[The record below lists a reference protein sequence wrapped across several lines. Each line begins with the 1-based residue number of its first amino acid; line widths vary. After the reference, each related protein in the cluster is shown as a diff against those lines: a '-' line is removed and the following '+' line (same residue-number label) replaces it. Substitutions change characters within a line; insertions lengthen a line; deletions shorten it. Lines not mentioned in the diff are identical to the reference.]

1 MVAVEEALR
10 EISRGAQEII
20 PLDELKK
27 KLESGR
33 QLIIKLGMDP
43 TAPDIHLGHTVILNK
58 LRTFQNLG
66 HKVVLI
72 IGDFTASVGDPSGKN
87 ATRPQLSREQIMYNA
102 QTYAEQAFK
111 VLDKEK
117 TEIRYNSEWLGA
129 LGAESTIRLASK
141 LTVARMLER
150 EDFTKRYQ
158 SGQPIAIHEF
168 LYPLFQGYDSVV
180 LKADIASKLT
190 VARML
195 EREDFTKRYQSG
207 QPIAIHE
214 FLYPLFQGYDSVVLK
229 ADIELGGTDQKFN
242 LLMGREL
249 QKDAGLEQQ
258 CVLMMPLLVGLDGV
272 KKMSKSANNYIGV
285 HDAPNEMFGKIM
297 SLSDELMWSYFDLLS
312 FRPLTEIEEFKRK
325 CASGEMNPRDAKFE
339 LGREIVAR
347 YHGQQAGD
355 DAVNGFIN
363 QFAKG
368 ALPEDIEEFT
378 FKNVTSLPNMLK
390 DAGLVASTSEAMRML
405 KQNAVKCEGEVI
417 TDPKMEVAKGTAVY
431 QVGKRRFA
439 RITVK

>member
-1 MVAVEEALR
+1 MVSVDEALR
-10 EISRGAQEII
+10 EIARGAQEII

-66 HKVVLI
+66 HKVILI

-87 ATRPQLSREQIMYNA
+87 ATRPQLSREQIMANA
-102 QTYAEQAFK
+102 QTYADQAFK
-111 VLDKEK
+111 VLDREK
-117 TEIRYNSEWLGA
+117 TEIRYNSEWLSQ
-129 LGAESTIRLASK
+129 LGAEGMIRLASK

-150 EDFTKRYQ
+150 DDFTKRYQ
-158 SGQPIAIHEF
+158 AGQPIAIHEF
-168 LYPLFQGYDSVV
+168 LYPLLQGYDSVA
-180 LKADIASKLT
+180 LHAD
-190 VARML
+190 V
-195 EREDFTKRYQSG
+195 
-207 QPIAIHE
+207 
-214 FLYPLFQGYDSVVLK
+214 
-229 ADIELGGTDQKFN
+229 ELGGTDQKFN

-272 KKMSKSANNYIGV
+272 KKMSKSAGNYIGV
-285 HDAPNEMFGKIM
+285 EDPAPDMFGKIM
-297 SLSDELMWSYFDLLS
+297 SLSDDLMWSYFDLLS
-312 FRPLTEIEEFKRK
+312 AKSVDEIATLRK
-325 CASGEMNPRDAKFE
+325 ACLDGSMNPRDAKIE

-347 YHGQQAGD
+347 YHGKEAAD
-355 DAVNGFIN
+355 AAVNGFIN

-368 ALPEDIEEFT
+368 AMPEDMPELTLAADAIPQ
-378 FKNVTSLPNMLK
+378 LLK
-390 DAGLVASTSEAMRML
+390 QAGLCETTSEAMRMI
-405 KQNAVKCEGEVI
+405 KQNAVKCDGELI
-417 TDPKMEVAKGTAVY
+417 TDKGAPIPEGTHVW

-439 RITVK
+439 RITKA

>member
-1 MVAVEEALR
+1 MVDVETALK
-10 EISRGAQEII
+10 EISRGAEEII
-20 PLDELKK
+20 PLEELKE
-27 KLESGR
+27 KLKSGR

-58 LRTFQNLG
+58 LRTFQELG

-87 ATRPQLSREQIMYNA
+87 ATRPQLSREQIMANA

-111 VLDKEK
+111 ILDKDK
-117 TEIRYNSEWLGA
+117 TTICYNSEWLGK
-129 LGAESTIRLASK
+129 LGAEGTIRLASK

-168 LYPLFQGYDSVV
+168 LYPLFQGYDSVN
-180 LKADIASKLT
+180 LKAD
-190 VARML
+190 V
-195 EREDFTKRYQSG
+195 
-207 QPIAIHE
+207 
-214 FLYPLFQGYDSVVLK
+214 
-229 ADIELGGTDQKFN
+229 ELGGTDQKFN

-249 QKDAGLEQQ
+249 QKDAGQEPQ

-272 KKMSKSANNYIGV
+272 KKMSKSAGNYIGV
-285 HDAPNEMFGKIM
+285 HDAPNDMFGKIM

-312 FRPLTEIEEFKRK
+312 FRSLSEIADFKQK
-325 CASGEMNPRDAKFE
+325 CASGEMNPRDAKIE

-347 YHGQQAGD
+347 YHGKEEGD
-355 DAVNGFIN
+355 KAVLAFIN

-368 ALPEDIEEFT
+368 ALPDDMPEITLDNAPLPT
-378 FKNVTSLPNMLK
+378 LLKNANLC
-390 DAGLVASTSEAMRML
+390 ASTSEAMRMITQ
-405 KQNAVKCEGEVI
+405 KAVKVEGNVI
-417 TDPKMEVAKGTAVY
+417 ADKNEKIENGTYVF

-439 RITVK
+439 RITLK

>member
-1 MVAVEEALR
+1 MISVDEALR

-20 PLDELKK
+20 PLDELKQ

-33 QLIIKLGMDP
+33 QLIVKLGMDP

-66 HKVVLI
+66 HKVILI

-87 ATRPQLSREQIMYNA
+87 ATRPQLSREQIMANA
-102 QTYAEQAFK
+102 QTYADQAFK

-117 TEIRYNSEWLGA
+117 TEIRYNSEWLSK
-129 LGAESTIRLASK
+129 LGAEGTIRLASK

-168 LYPLFQGYDSVV
+168 LYPLFQGYDSV
-180 LKADIASKLT
+180 A
-190 VARML
+190 
-195 EREDFTKRYQSG
+195 
-207 QPIAIHE
+207 
-214 FLYPLFQGYDSVVLK
+214 LK

-249 QKDAGLEQQ
+249 QKDAGLEPQ

-285 HDAPNEMFGKIM
+285 HDAPQDMFGKIM
-297 SLSDELMWSYFDLLS
+297 SLSDDLMWSYYDLLS
-312 FRPLTEIEEFKRK
+312 FRPLTEIEELKRK
-325 CASGEMNPRDAKFE
+325 CAAGEMNPRDVKLE

-347 YHGQQAGD
+347 YHGQAAGD
-355 DAVNGFIN
+355 EAVQGFIN

-378 FKNVTSLPNMLK
+378 FEQGIGLPNMLK
-390 DAGLVASTSEAMRML
+390 EAGLVASTSEAMRMI

-417 TDPKMEVAKGTAVY
+417 TDPKAEVTVGTKVY

-439 RITVK
+439 RITIK

>member
-1 MVAVEEALR
+1 MIAVEEALR
-10 EISRGAQEII
+10 EIARGAQEII

-27 KLESGR
+27 KLESGK
-33 QLIIKLGMDP
+33 QLTVKLGMDP

-72 IGDFTASVGDPSGKN
+72 IGDFTASVGDPTGKN
-87 ATRPQLSREQIMYNA
+87 ATRPQLSPEQIAFNA
-102 QTYAEQAFK
+102 QTYADQAFK
-111 VLDKEK
+111 ILDREK
-117 TEIRYNSEWLGA
+117 TEIRYNSEWLSK
-129 LGAESTIRLASK
+129 LGAEGVIRLAAK

-158 SGQPIAIHEF
+158 AGQPIAIHEF
-168 LYPLFQGYDSVV
+168 LYPLFQGYDSV
-180 LKADIASKLT
+180 A
-190 VARML
+190 
-195 EREDFTKRYQSG
+195 
-207 QPIAIHE
+207 
-214 FLYPLFQGYDSVVLK
+214 LK

-249 QKDAGLEQQ
+249 QKDAGLEPQ

-285 HDAPNEMFGKIM
+285 HDSAPDMFGKIM

-312 FRPLTEIEEFKRK
+312 FRPTAEIEEFKRK
-325 CASGEMNPRDAKFE
+325 CASGEMNPRDAKLE

-347 YHGQQAGD
+347 YHGAQAGD
-355 DAVNGFIN
+355 DAVQGFIN

-368 ALPEDIEEFT
+368 AVPEDIPEFT
-378 FKNVTSLPNMLK
+378 FENVASLANMLK
-390 DAGLVASTSEAMRML
+390 DAGLVASTSEALRMI

-417 TDPKMEVAKGTAVY
+417 TDAKAAVPTGTKVY
-431 QVGKRRFA
+431 QVGKRRYA

>member
-1 MVAVEEALR
+1 MSNVEQALR

-33 QLIIKLGMDP
+33 QLVIKLGMDP

-58 LRTFQNLG
+58 LRAFQELG

-87 ATRPQLSREQIMYNA
+87 ATRPQLSREQIMANA
-102 QTYAEQAFK
+102 KTYADQAFK

-117 TEIRYNSEWLGA
+117 TEIRYNSEWLSK
-129 LGAESTIRLASK
+129 LGAEGVIRLASK

-168 LYPLFQGYDSVV
+168 LYPLFQGYDSVA
-180 LKADIASKLT
+180 LHAD
-190 VARML
+190 V
-195 EREDFTKRYQSG
+195 
-207 QPIAIHE
+207 
-214 FLYPLFQGYDSVVLK
+214 
-229 ADIELGGTDQKFN
+229 ELGGTDQKFN

-249 QKDAGLEQQ
+249 QKDANLEQQ

-272 KKMSKSANNYIGV
+272 KKMSKSAHNYIGV
-285 HDAPNEMFGKIM
+285 DDEPNDMFGKIM
-297 SLSDELMWSYFDLLS
+297 SLSDDLMWNYYDLLS
-312 FRPLTEIEEFKRK
+312 FKAVDEIATLKAK
-325 CASGEMNPRDAKFE
+325 CQNGEMNPRDAKIE

-347 YHGQQAGD
+347 YHGQEKAD
-355 DAVNGFIN
+355 EAVNNFIN

-368 ALPEDIEEFT
+368 AIPEDIEEFT
-378 FKNVTSLPNMLK
+378 FDKMPIPSLLK
-390 DAGLVASTSEAMRML
+390 EAGLCASTSEAMRMI
-405 KQNAVKCEGEVI
+405 KQKAVKCDGNLIEDSKQELSS
-417 TDPKMEVAKGTAVY
+417 GTCVW

-439 RITVK
+439 KITIK

>member
-1 MVAVEEALR
+1 MISVDEALR

-20 PLDELKK
+20 PLDELKQ

-33 QLIIKLGMDP
+33 QLIVKLGMDP

-66 HKVVLI
+66 HKVILI

-87 ATRPQLSREQIMYNA
+87 ATRPQLSREQIMANA
-102 QTYAEQAFK
+102 QTYADQAFK

-117 TEIRYNSEWLGA
+117 TEIRYNSEWLSK
-129 LGAESTIRLASK
+129 LGAEGTIRLASK

-150 EDFTKRYQ
+150 DDFTKRYQ

-168 LYPLFQGYDSVV
+168 LYPLFQGYDSV
-180 LKADIASKLT
+180 A
-190 VARML
+190 
-195 EREDFTKRYQSG
+195 
-207 QPIAIHE
+207 
-214 FLYPLFQGYDSVVLK
+214 LK

-249 QKDAGLEQQ
+249 QKDAGLEPQ

-285 HDAPNEMFGKIM
+285 HDAPQDMFGKIM
-297 SLSDELMWSYFDLLS
+297 SLSDDLMWSYYDLLS
-312 FRPLTEIEEFKRK
+312 FRPLTEIEELKRK
-325 CASGEMNPRDAKFE
+325 CAAGEMNPRDVKLE

-347 YHGQQAGD
+347 YHGQAAGD
-355 DAVNGFIN
+355 EAVQGFIN

-378 FKNVTSLPNMLK
+378 FEQGIGLPNMLK
-390 DAGLVASTSEAMRML
+390 EAGLVASTSEAMRMI

-417 TDPKMEVAKGTAVY
+417 TDPKAEVTVGTKVY

-439 RITVK
+439 RITIK

>member
-1 MVAVEEALR
+1 MSNVEQALR

-33 QLIIKLGMDP
+33 QLVIKLGMDP

-58 LRTFQNLG
+58 LRAFQELG

-87 ATRPQLSREQIMYNA
+87 ATRPQLSREQIMANA
-102 QTYAEQAFK
+102 KTYADQAFK

-117 TEIRYNSEWLGA
+117 TEIRYNSEWLSK
-129 LGAESTIRLASK
+129 LGAEGVIRLASK

-168 LYPLFQGYDSVV
+168 LYPLFQGYDSVA
-180 LKADIASKLT
+180 LHAD
-190 VARML
+190 V
-195 EREDFTKRYQSG
+195 
-207 QPIAIHE
+207 
-214 FLYPLFQGYDSVVLK
+214 
-229 ADIELGGTDQKFN
+229 ELGGTDQKFN

-249 QKDAGLEQQ
+249 QKDVNLEQQ

-272 KKMSKSANNYIGV
+272 KKMSKSAHNYIGV
-285 HDAPNEMFGKIM
+285 DDEPNDMFGKIM
-297 SLSDELMWSYFDLLS
+297 SLSDDLMWNYYDLLS
-312 FRPLTEIEEFKRK
+312 FKAVDEIATLKAK
-325 CASGEMNPRDAKFE
+325 CQNGEMNPRDAKIE

-347 YHGQQAGD
+347 YHGQEKAD
-355 DAVNGFIN
+355 EAVNNFIN

-368 ALPEDIEEFT
+368 AIPEDIEEFT
-378 FKNVTSLPNMLK
+378 FDKMPIPSLLK
-390 DAGLVASTSEAMRML
+390 EAGLCASTSEAMRMI
-405 KQNAVKCEGEVI
+405 KQKAVKCDGNLIEDSKQELSS
-417 TDPKMEVAKGTAVY
+417 GTCVW

-439 RITVK
+439 KITIK